1 MKEAK
6 YIVVIGCGRLG
17 SILASHLSSSG
28 NSVVII
34 DLIEERFKNLKSE
47 FSGFTIVGDASELS
61 VLRAAKADKADC
73 LLAVTNKDNINLM
86 VAQIAKEI
94 YKIPQVIAR
103 VFDPERQNIYQDF
116 GIATISPTLLSVDAL
131 MKKL

>member
-1 MKEAK
+1 M
-6 YIVVIGCGRLG
+6 
-17 SILASHLSSSG
+17 
-28 NSVVII
+28 
-34 DLIEERFKNLKSE
+34 
-47 FSGFTIVGDASELS
+47 
-61 VLRAAKADKADC
+61 RAAKADKADC

-86 VAQIAKEI
+86 VAQIAKEV